1 MIGTTRTG
9 AVADRTAGVPTGK
22 GAGPVRAGRF
32 DWSQPIVY
40 LVALV
45 VCAVAVGPVLYV
57 FIGGFRT
64 TADLNADPAGWPNP
78 WVFQNWITVLG
89 SERFWGNLLGSTIL
103 AVATT
108 AGVVV
113 LGLMAAFVIARYDF
127 RGRQGLYTV
136 FAAGLMFPLT
146 VAALPLTLLLR
157 TLGLHGTYLGVII
170 PSIAFAL
177 PTTIIILVPFLRA
190 IPAELE
196 EAAAIDGA
204 SRLTFFWRI
213 LLPLSRPGLITVG
226 VLAFV
231 GSWNAYLL
239 PLLVISTGTL
249 PQEFWPLPLGVTQF
263 STQYSQ
269 DTGAV
274 LAYTSLAMIPA
285 LAFFLVAERR
295 IVGGLTGA
303 VKG

>member
-1 MIGTTRTG
+1 M
-9 AVADRTAGVPTGK
+9 TATSTITIDEPRPGPPRVSP
-22 GAGPVRAGRF
+22 AGRRF
-32 DWSQPIVY
+32 DWGQPFVY
-40 LVALV
+40 LIAFVVA
-45 VCAVAVGPVLYV
+45 AIAVGPVLYV

-64 TADLNADPAGWPNP
+64 TADLNADPAGLPDP
-78 WVFQNWITVLG
+78 WTLQNWAAVLG
-89 SERFWGNLLGSTIL
+89 SPRFWGNVFASVVL
-103 AVATT
+103 AFGTT
-108 AGVVV
+108 LGVVV
-113 LGLMAAFVIARYDF
+113 VGIMAAFVIARYDF
-127 RGRQGLYTV
+127 RGRQGLYTL
-136 FAAGLMFPLT
+136 FTAGLMFPLT

-190 IPAELE
+190 IPHELE
-196 EAAAIDGA
+196 EAASIDGA
-204 SRLTFFWRI
+204 SRLGFFWRI
-213 LLPLSRPGLITVG
+213 LLPLSMPGLVTVG

-231 GSWNAYLL
+231 GSWNGYLL

-249 PQEFWPLPLGVTQF
+249 PQDLWPLPLGVTQF

-269 DTGAV
+269 DTAAV

-285 LAFFLVAERR
+285 LVFFLAAERR

>member
-1 MIGTTRTG
+1 MSATTTIVTG
-9 AVADRTAGVPTGK
+9 AP
-22 GAGPVRAGRF
+22 RAAEPACRRF
-32 DWSQPIVY
+32 DWGQPFVY

-45 VCAVAVGPVLYV
+45 VAAVAVGPVLYV
-57 FIGGFRT
+57 FLGGFRT
-64 TADLNADPAGWPNP
+64 TADLNANPAGLPDP
-78 WVFQNWITVLG
+78 FTLQNWVAVLG
-89 SERFWGNLLGSTIL
+89 SPRFWGNLFASTVL

-108 AGVVV
+108 AGVVIA
-113 LGLMAAFVIARYDF
+113 GIMAAFVLARYDF
-127 RGRQGLYTV
+127 KGREGLYTL

-170 PSIAFAL
+170 PGIAFAL

-190 IPAELE
+190 IPDELE
-196 EAAAIDGA
+196 EAAMIDGA
-204 SRLTFFWRI
+204 TRLGFFWRI
-213 LLPLSRPGLITVG
+213 LLPLAKPGLITVG
-226 VLAFV
+226 ILAFV
-231 GSWNAYLL
+231 ASWNGYLL

-249 PQEFWPLPLGVTQF
+249 PQELWPLPLGVTQF

-285 LAFFLVAERR
+285 LVFFLLAEKR

>member
-1 MIGTTRTG
+1 M
-9 AVADRTAGVPTGK
+9 TATSTITYDEPRLGPPRVSP
-22 GAGPVRAGRF
+22 AGRRF
-32 DWSQPIVY
+32 DWGQPFVY
-40 LVALV
+40 LIAFVVA
-45 VCAVAVGPVLYV
+45 AIAVGPVLYV

-64 TADLNADPAGWPNP
+64 TADLNADPAGLPDP
-78 WVFQNWITVLG
+78 WTLQNWAAVLG
-89 SERFWGNLLGSTIL
+89 SPRFWGNVFASVVL
-103 AVATT
+103 AFGTT
-108 AGVVV
+108 LGVVIV
-113 LGLMAAFVIARYDF
+113 GIMAAFVIARYDF
-127 RGRQGLYTV
+127 RGRQGLYTL
-136 FAAGLMFPLT
+136 FTAGLMFPLT

-190 IPAELE
+190 IPHELE
-196 EAAAIDGA
+196 EAASIDGA
-204 SRLTFFWRI
+204 SRLGFFWRI
-213 LLPLSRPGLITVG
+213 LLPLSMPGLVTVG

-231 GSWNAYLL
+231 GSWNGYLL

-249 PQEFWPLPLGVTQF
+249 PQDLWPLPLGVTQF

-269 DTGAV
+269 DTAAV

-285 LAFFLVAERR
+285 LVFFLAAERR

>member
-1 MIGTTRTG
+1 MSATTAIVTG
-9 AVADRTAGVPTGK
+9 SGDRTAEP
-22 GAGPVRAGRF
+22 AGRRF
-32 DWSQPIVY
+32 DWGQPFVY

-45 VCAVAVGPVLYV
+45 VAAVAVGPVLYV

-64 TADLNADPAGWPNP
+64 TADLNVNPAGLPDP
-78 WVFQNWITVLG
+78 WVFTNWVTILT
-89 SERFWGNLLGSTIL
+89 SPRFWGNVFASVVL
-103 AVATT
+103 AVSTT
-108 AGVVV
+108 VGVVIA
-113 LGLMAAFVIARYDF
+113 GIMAAFVLARYEF
-127 RGRQGLYTV
+127 RGRQGLYTL

-170 PSIAFAL
+170 PGIAFAL

-190 IPAELE
+190 IPDELE
-196 EAAAIDGA
+196 EAAMIDGA
-204 SRLTFFWRI
+204 TRLGFFWRI
-213 LLPLSRPGLITVG
+213 LLPLAKPGLITVG
-226 VLAFV
+226 ILAFV
-231 GSWNAYLL
+231 ASWNGYLL

-249 PQEFWPLPLGVTQF
+249 PQELWPLPLGVTQF

-285 LAFFLVAERR
+285 LVFFLMAEKR